1 MMFNLDNRLALCAGF
16 VRENSSLADIGT
28 DHAYL
33 PVWLALNHKIK
44 SAVACDIRPLPL
56 KNAQNNIDLYGV
68 GDIVSTVLSDGLD
81 EISPECADDIVI
93 AGMGGE
99 LISKIISRTL
109 WLRDENKRLILQ
121 PMTRADSLRLFLC
134 QNGFKII
141 NEKPCIS
148 LGKSYS
154 VMSVA
159 FDGIIRQ
166 CDDIFKYTGLLQF
179 DDSIESKKYISVI
192 NGKLKKKLNAFE
204 KDSDEFK
211 NLLELTKKL
220 DSLSKEDEP

>member
-1 MMFNLDNRLALCAGF
+1 MFSLDNRLALCADF
-16 VRENSSLADIGT
+16 VRENSNLADVGT

-33 PVWLALNHKIK
+33 PVWLAINHKIN
-44 SAVACDIRPLPL
+44 SAAACDIRKMPL
-56 KNAQNNIDLYGV
+56 KNAQSNIDLYGV

-81 EISPECADDIVI
+81 EIPPECADDIVI

-99 LISKIISRTL
+99 LISEIISRTL

-134 QNGFKII
+134 KNGFKII
-141 NEKPCIS
+141 EEKPCIS

-154 VMSVA
+154 VILAVY
-159 FDGIIRQ
+159 DGVIRP
-166 CDDIFKYTGLLQF
+166 CDDIFRYTGLLQF
-179 DDSIESKKYISVI
+179 DNSIESKKYISVI

-204 KDSDEFK
+204 KNSDEFK
-211 NLLELTKKL
+211 HLLELTEKL
-220 DSLSKEDEP
+220 DSLSKENSQ

>member
-1 MMFNLDNRLALCAGF
+1 MILSLDNRLALCADF
-16 VRENSSLADIGT
+16 VRRNSNLADIGT

-33 PVWLALNHKIK
+33 PIRLALDHKIK

-56 KNAQNNIDLYGV
+56 KNAQNNIELYGV
-68 GDIVSTVLSDGLD
+68 EDIVSTLISDGLD
-81 EISPECADDIVI
+81 EVSPEAADDIVI

-109 WLRDENKRLILQ
+109 WLRDKNKRLILQ

-134 QNGFKII
+134 QNGFEII

-154 VMSVA
+154 VILAA
-159 FDGIIRQ
+159 FDGVIRP

-179 DDSIESKKYISVI
+179 DTSPESKSYISVI
-192 NGKLKKKLNAFE
+192 NGKLKKKLNAFQ
-204 KDSDEFK
+204 KDSDEF
-211 NLLELTKKL
+211 NDLLELTKKL
-220 DSLSKEDEP
+220 DSLSEEDEP